1 MNSDFKN
8 RCRKNWFVY
17 LVFAILC
24 PLLVDWGAS
33 ARTALKSNEKVTLF
47 IGAKSVDEEA
57 LRSAIF
63 EGDEKSL
70 QEVKV
75 LTYDPND
82 SSFLSYLTSAGV
94 VGTDFV
100 ILPEGSYNST
110 IIKTYFLPL
119 DIASWNDAL
128 GTTLSPLSL
137 DGVDEGFLLYD
148 EEQGISF
155 GDAYFSY
162 QDEKVTSYGLFINR
176 KSVNFQSVFS
186 ISSLESDHALKAL
199 RTLLR
204 NKP

>member
-8 RCRKNWFVY
+8 HCRRGWLAY
-17 LVFAILC
+17 LVFAVLC

-33 ARTALKSNEKVTLF
+33 ARTALKSNERVTLF

-119 DIASWNDAL
+119 DITIWNSAL
-128 GTTLSPLSL
+128 GTSLSPLSL
-137 DGVDEGFLLYD
+137 DGVDEGFFLYD
-148 EEQGISF
+148 EEQGISY
-155 GDAYFSY
+155 GDAFLSY
-162 QDEKVTSYGLFINR
+162 QDEQATSYGLFINR

-186 ISSLESDHALKAL
+186 VSSLESDHALKAL

-204 NKP
+204 SKP